1 MPCVGVA
8 RYLIN
13 GFVPSGKRYDFEC
26 ECGHAMSIDSLG
38 RVFWYFVFSVWF
50 TAFFLAV
57 LDDDEVMPWIAGCLA
72 LFMIGC
78 FGYEVYKR
86 LRAPEIA

>member
-1 MPCVGVA
+1 
-8 RYLIN
+8 
-13 GFVPSGKRYDFEC
+13 
-26 ECGHAMSIDSLG
+26 
-38 RVFWYFVFSVWF
+38 VFSVCF
-50 TAFFLAV
+50 TASFLAV